1 MPLYFFTIRW
11 PDHQD
16 VDENGTLLENDA
28 AALDHACR
36 VVRELQ
42 ARGGYD
48 NPGLVLQVKSRTAA
62 NGAFDP
68 LLGGLRLRS
77 DPETR

>member
-16 VDENGTLLENDA
+16 LDENGTLLENDA
-28 AALDHACR
+28 AALDHACSI
-36 VVRELQ
+36 VRELQ

-48 NPGLVLQVKSRTAA
+48 NPRLVLQVSCEQQQTVLSIPFLAA
-62 NGAFDP
+62 CA
-68 LLGGLRLRS
+68 
-77 DPETR
+77 